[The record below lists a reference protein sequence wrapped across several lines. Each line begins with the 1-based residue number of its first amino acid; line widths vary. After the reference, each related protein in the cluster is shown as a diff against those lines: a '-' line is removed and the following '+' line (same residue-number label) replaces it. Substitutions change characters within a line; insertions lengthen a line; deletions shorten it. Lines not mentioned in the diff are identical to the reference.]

1 MAKGTNQKLKLLYL
15 AQIFSEET
23 DEDHG
28 LTLAEI
34 TQRLSRWDINAERK
48 TLYQDFEEL
57 RRFGMDICTNQE
69 GKSFRYFLG
78 SRTIQLPELKLLVDA
93 VQSSRFITE
102 QKSRELIKK
111 LETDRKSVV

>member
-34 TQRLSRWDINAERK
+34 AQRLSRLDINAERK

-57 RRFGMDICTNQE
+57 RRFGMDICTN
-69 GKSFRYFLG
+69 
-78 SRTIQLPELKLLVDA
+78 
-93 VQSSRFITE
+93 
-102 QKSRELIKK
+102 
-111 LETDRKSVV
+111 

>member
-34 TQRLSRWDINAERK
+34 AQRLSRLDINAERK

-69 GKSFRYFLG
+69 
-78 SRTIQLPELKLLVDA
+78 
-93 VQSSRFITE
+93 
-102 QKSRELIKK
+102 
-111 LETDRKSVV
+111 